1 MAGAGRICY
10 DARMNI
16 ALQRP
21 MTVAD
26 YLAWSETR
34 GELGRTELINGR
46 IVAMTP
52 ERVEHVEVK
61 LAAAL
66 ALRIAISRAGV
77 GCHALGDGITVRI
90 DDHTAYEPDASA
102 YCGERLPRG
111 SLLLPNPIIV
121 VEVLSPA
128 TAHTDTSA
136 KLVGYFKLPSVQHY
150 LVVDPDT
157 RVVTRHR
164 RTAEG
169 PAVQNVTEGALRLDP
184 PGIDLNV
191 GDLFA

>member
-1 MAGAGRICY
+1 MMP
-10 DARMNI
+10 RMNI

-21 MTVAD
+21 LTVAD

-34 GELGRTELINGR
+34 GERGRTELINGR

-66 ALRIAISRAGV
+66 ALRIAISRAAV
-77 GCHALGDGITVRI
+77 GCFALGDGITVRI
-90 DDHTAYEPDASA
+90 DDHTAYEPDASV
-102 YCGERLPRG
+102 YCGERLARG

-136 KLVGYFKLPSVQHY
+136 KLLGYFKLPSVQHY
-150 LVVDPDT
+150 LVIDPDT
-157 RVVTRHR
+157 RVVMHHR
-164 RTAEG
+164 RAPEG
-169 PAVQNVTEGALRLDP
+169 PVAQSVTDGTLRLDP
-184 PGIDLNV
+184 PGIEFEV
-191 GDLFA
+191 GDLFG

>member
-1 MAGAGRICY
+1 MP
-10 DARMNI
+10 RMNI
-16 ALQRP
+16 ALQRA

-34 GELGRTELINGR
+34 GERARTELINGR

-66 ALRIAISRAGV
+66 ALRIAIARAAV

-90 DDHTAYEPDASA
+90 DDHTAYEPDASV

-111 SLLLPNPIIV
+111 SLLLPSPIIV

-136 KLVGYFKLPSVQHY
+136 KLLGYFKLPSVRHY
-150 LVVDPDT
+150 LVIDPDT
-157 RVVTRHR
+157 RVVTHHR
-164 RTAEG
+164 RAPEG
-169 PAVQNVTEGALRLDP
+169 VAVQNVTDGTLRLDP
-184 PGIDLNV
+184 PGADLDV